1 MRASW
6 HKAPPRR
13 HDDDMPRAVTVWE
26 VELGRPESPEEVK
39 GTLELSHRDLI
50 FTPRDEARSTVRI
63 PLDEIAKV
71 KRLRG
76 SPVLLVVRETAAG
89 PERTAFYFAQP
100 PPMIPR
106 EGERLERGRGIS
118 AFRNPARQA
127 RRDNISYLGLMNREN
142 KATLKEWVRAVETA
156 AGRARSGTSEGAEG

>member
-1 MRASW
+1 V
-6 HKAPPRR
+6 
-13 HDDDMPRAVTVWE
+13 PRAVTVWE
-26 VELGRPESPEEVK
+26 VELGKPESPQEVK

-50 FTPRDEARSTVRI
+50 FTPRDENRSTVKI
-63 PLDEIAKV
+63 PLEQIAKV

-100 PPMIPR
+100 PPMIPLD
-106 EGERLERGRGIS
+106 GGPAERGRGLA
-118 AFRNPARQA
+118 AFRNPKRQA

-142 KATLKEWVRAVETA
+142 KATLKGWVRAVEVA
-156 AGRARSGTSEGAEG
+156 AAEARAGKAER